1 MTTAQ
6 LEHPIRLRVHGDRSR
21 RERSARST
29 SRSRRAGLV
38 SEAIVSGYIRDLAQ
52 HGRRVHGA
60 RAERPQ
66 AGTR

>member
-1 MTTAQ
+1 MTTAPVQ
-6 LEHPIRLRVHGDRSR
+6 YPTRLREHG
-21 RERSARST
+21 RERSAPST

-38 SEAIVSGYIRDLAQ
+38 SEAVVSGYIRDLAQ

-60 RAERPQ
+60 LAERPQ

>member
-6 LEHPIRLRVHGDRSR
+6 LEHPIRLREHGDRSR
-21 RERSARST
+21 RERSALST

-38 SEAIVSGYIRDLAQ
+38 SEAIVSGYIRDLSQ
-52 HGRRVHGA
+52 HGRRVHGV

-66 AGTR
+66 EATR

>member
-1 MTTAQ
+1 MTTAP
-6 LEHPIRLRVHGDRSR
+6 LEYPTRLRERGVRR
-21 RERSARST
+21 VRERPALST

-38 SEAIVSGYIRDLAQ
+38 SEAVVSGYIRDLAQ

-60 RAERPQ
+60 RAERPE

>member
-1 MTTAQ
+1 MTTA
-6 LEHPIRLRVHGDRSR
+6 PIEYPTRLREHGVRNH
-21 RERSARST
+21 RERSALST

-38 SEAIVSGYIRDLAQ
+38 SEAVVSGYIRDLAQ

-66 AGTR
+66 EGTR

>member
-1 MTTAQ
+1 MTTA
-6 LEHPIRLRVHGDRSR
+6 PIQYPTRLREHGVPSR
-21 RERSARST
+21 RERSAPST

-38 SEAIVSGYIRDLAQ
+38 SEAVVSGYIRDLAQ

-60 RAERPQ
+60 LAERPQ